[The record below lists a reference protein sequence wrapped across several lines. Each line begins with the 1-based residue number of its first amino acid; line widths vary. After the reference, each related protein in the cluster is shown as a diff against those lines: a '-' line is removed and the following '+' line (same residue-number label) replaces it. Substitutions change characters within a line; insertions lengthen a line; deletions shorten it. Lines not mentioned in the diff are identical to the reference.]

1 MLNTT
6 NLSFLNSTIN
16 EFMNKT
22 INSTNS
28 TSNANTSSRQP
39 EINYVT
45 PYSLDI
51 TMRVVYIVVFLVG
64 VIGNIMVCYIICKRY
79 PGSKRRSIHNFT
91 LNLAFADLL
100 VLFLYLPS
108 QYLLVINQMK
118 WKIGDVMCR
127 FTYSIVPLSI
137 YASIATLMAISR
149 DRYYAVTKPMSSLER
164 PSTRPILICVWVVSF
179 ILTIPLSL
187 VSRLHGG
194 YCSEKWPSLFIENFY
209 WIFAF
214 CIQFAFPVL
223 ILAIAH
229 AMIIIHLKRLTLPT
243 QDHRRARAVE
253 RRRQQK
259 KLIVMS
265 VVLVVVYVICVLP
278 QHVVFFWMSYGD
290 LQKQPYGMYIFQIS
304 NLMLILN
311 SALNPVVYG
320 TLNNDIK
327 KGIIGVFKRGNHA
340 RSTFKNTFYMKT
352 MTSFYNSPL
361 IRDNTTRMKES
372 ENGDT
377 VTRSLKCKQKSQLR
391 RGLTLPNTR
400 YRRNVNCL
408 YEEDTSFITKQVD
421 H

>member
-1 MLNTT
+1 
-6 NLSFLNSTIN
+6 
-16 EFMNKT
+16 
-22 INSTNS
+22 
-28 TSNANTSSRQP
+28 
-39 EINYVT
+39 
-45 PYSLDI
+45 
-51 TMRVVYIVVFLVG
+51 MRVVFIVVFIVG
-64 VIGNIMVCYIICKRY
+64 VFGNIMVCYIIFKRY
-79 PGSKRRSIHNFT
+79 HGPKRRSIHNFT
-91 LNLAFADLL
+91 LNLAFSDLL

-108 QYLLVINQMK
+108 QFLLIMNKMK
-118 WKIGDVMCR
+118 WKIGDGMCR

-137 YASIATLMAISR
+137 YASIGTLMAISR

-164 PSTRPILICVWVVSF
+164 RSTRPILICIWVVSF

-187 VSRLHGG
+187 VSRLDCG
-194 YCSEKWPSLFIENFY
+194 YCSEKWPNMFLEKLY

-253 RRRQQK
+253 RKRQQQ

-265 VVLVVVYVICVLP
+265 VVLVMVYVICMLP

-290 LQKQPYGMYIFQIS
+290 LHSQHYGMYIFQIS

-340 RSTFKNTFYMKT
+340 RSTFKNTFKMKT

-361 IRDNTTRMKES
+361 IRDNTAKRKDS

-377 VTRSLKCKQKSQLR
+377 ITSSLRCKNRSKLR
-391 RGLTLPNTR
+391 RGLTLSSTSK
-400 YRRNVNCL
+400 YRRNVDFL
-408 YEEDTSFITKQVD
+408 YEEDTSFITKQAD
-421 H
+421 N